1 VATVSKPTYSGH
13 QNFLGSYN
21 PQGHGSGRPSSA
33 VKRCFECNGIRHFAR
48 ECPALSRGYNHPGH
62 APYNRWNY
70 RSSAL
75 GARKASEGN
84 WRSANA
90 RVNTC
95 SVAGSPELYKREIG
109 TQCENDEQ
117 SVNFVEQNEWEFGQ
131 FPSVNAVSTKQPV
144 SFCVYPL
151 QYVDVFVDGQACV
164 ALKDSGCQI
173 PIVNSKLFG
182 WCCDGAIGKVELRG
196 FGREHTVEAP
206 LVSLPIKLCS
216 QDGDDAKLQEMPI
229 VCAVTEL
236 GTGDCDVNLPAEV
249 VYELQAP
256 VISIQASDVSVSAVS
271 DETTRQDEDV
281 DVDQCVTNV
290 VDACSSDVG
299 V

>member
-1 VATVSKPTYSGH
+1 M
-13 QNFLGSYN
+13 
-21 PQGHGSGRPSSA
+21 
-33 VKRCFECNGIRHFAR
+33 
-48 ECPALSRGYNHPGH
+48 
-62 APYNRWNY
+62 
-70 RSSAL
+70 
-75 GARKASEGN
+75 ARKASDGN
-84 WRSANA
+84 WRNANA

-109 TQCENDEQ
+109 TQCKNDEQ
-117 SVNFVEQNEWEFGQ
+117 SVTVNFVWQNEWEFGQ

-173 PIVNSKLFG
+173 PIVSSKLFG
-182 WCCDGAIGKVELRG
+182 WCCDWAIGKVELRG
-196 FGREHTVEAP
+196 FGREHTVQAP

-236 GTGDCDVNLPAEV
+236 GTGDCDVILPAEV

-256 VISIQASDVSVSAVS
+256 VLSIQACDVSVSAVS
-271 DETTRQDEDV
+271 DETTRQDEDEDV
-281 DVDQCVTNV
+281 DADQCVTNV
-290 VDACSSDVG
+290 DTCSSDVDVG
-299 V
+299 VCDCDAAQLVTEQQDDDTLSPC